1 MPNYVYNSVA
11 IRKNNE
17 EKAIAL
23 LEKGICQTLLPMPA
37 HLSNTTYPGD
47 EENWYEWAI
56 ENWGTKW
63 GDIDLEYN
71 SEQRVLSFTTAWSAL
86 GDKVVDLL
94 LDYFGGNMIYWWE
107 EEQGFGEEIKW
118 KNHAVEMHRVWDEPV
133 RSYYDDED

>member
-1 MPNYVYNSVA
+1 MPNYVYNSIA

-23 LEKGICQTLLPMPA
+23 LEKGICQTLLPMPQ
-37 HLSNTTYPGD
+37 HLSNTTYPAD

-71 SEQRVLSFTTAWSAL
+71 SEHRVLRFTTAWSAL
-86 GDKVVDLL
+86 GDKFVGRLL
-94 LDYFGGNMIYWWE
+94 NYFGGNMIYWWE
-107 EEQGFGEEIKW
+107 EEQGFGCEKEWKDFHVSSIKEWEERPLSRTY
-118 KNHAVEMHRVWDEPV
+118 ND
-133 RSYYDDED
+133 